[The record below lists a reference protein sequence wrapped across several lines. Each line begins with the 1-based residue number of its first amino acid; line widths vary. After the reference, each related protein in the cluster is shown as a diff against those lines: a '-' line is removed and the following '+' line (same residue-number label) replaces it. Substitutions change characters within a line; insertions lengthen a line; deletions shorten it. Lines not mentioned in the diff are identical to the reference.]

1 MTLEGRNMIILRLGV
16 LTCAFYLGI
25 SVLMEAL
32 LFGLTIWKG
41 SIGVFFTRGVL
52 GAVFAAV
59 WLSSFSLAWHFV
71 FAGVRSKLA
80 N

>member
-1 MTLEGRNMIILRLGV
+1 MIILKLGV

-25 SVLMEAL
+25 SVLMEAAV
-32 LFGLTIWKG
+32 FGLAIWKG
-41 SIGVFFTRGVL
+41 SVAFFLTRWGL

-59 WLSSFSLAWHFV
+59 WLASFSLAWHFV
-71 FAGVRSKLA
+71 YAGVRSKLA